1 MLSFALKYRLETYD
15 TIQID
20 NKFTILDI
28 TIQRNRTNNNR
39 EYKKKKK
46 QKTKKETIVENRRDK
61 EWKSHVVKVDS
72 CLLASLLFV
81 EFACSVLLSLD
92 RSVASTAPVSSS
104 LSRST

>member
-46 QKTKKETIVENRRDK
+46 NKKRKKKR
-61 EWKSHVVKVDS
+61 
-72 CLLASLLFV
+72 
-81 EFACSVLLSLD
+81 
-92 RSVASTAPVSSS
+92 
-104 LSRST
+104 